1 MRHASVPRP
10 RARAF
15 GPPQLLAR
23 PHHGAI
29 TIELYRGPIIEDKY
43 RIRFRLTCTCV
54 RPLHSVLGT
63 TRSRMPDERYRNA
76 QTETRVSTLRLGR
89 SGHPHEA
96 CGGHVDAMCM
106 STLHRTTSIKN
117 YTITRPVHRQF
128 SLSHAPAR
136 VTQVINLYSG
146 AQVRHSRFPRFRLP
160 PTPAFHRGWHFYR
173 SAQHNTATVETI
185 SSRCRLR

>member
-1 MRHASVPRP
+1 MASGMRHASVPRP

-63 TRSRMPDERYRNA
+63 TRSRSRMPDERYRMRNA
-76 QTETRVSTLRLGR
+76 QTETRVVLLSFDATLAD
-89 SGHPHEA
+89 PHEA
-96 CGGHVDAMCM
+96 CGGHVA
-106 STLHRTTSIKN
+106 
-117 YTITRPVHRQF
+117 
-128 SLSHAPAR
+128 
-136 VTQVINLYSG
+136 
-146 AQVRHSRFPRFRLP
+146 
-160 PTPAFHRGWHFYR
+160 
-173 SAQHNTATVETI
+173 
-185 SSRCRLR
+185 